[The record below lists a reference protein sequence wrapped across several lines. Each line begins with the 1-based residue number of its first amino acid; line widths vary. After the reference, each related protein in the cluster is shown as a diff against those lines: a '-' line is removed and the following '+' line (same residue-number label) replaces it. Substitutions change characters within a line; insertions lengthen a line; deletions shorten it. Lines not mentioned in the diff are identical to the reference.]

1 MLCSMWFRYNI
12 DRMPQELNSYLRQLA
27 YGKTGFISPQFQE
40 PINDIK
46 WGLNYTA
53 ILKPLTPPSK
63 KCQIPGK
70 TYKLVSG
77 NATIFLP

>member
-46 WGLNYTA
+46 
-53 ILKPLTPPSK
+53 
-63 KCQIPGK
+63 
-70 TYKLVSG
+70 
-77 NATIFLP
+77 